1 MFKRPKP
8 HPALSV
14 LRLAFTSLLLL
25 HVFISAWLVA
35 TVDAAYTEG
44 RPAPTEIH
52 SIVAVDKDQTAIDVK
67 MEKATSF
74 VLYSLQRDRQV
85 ETNASDENT
94 EDDSEVTESSDTDWL
109 GMGRLFVTT
118 SFLLLL
124 VAEFAVWKGFKRAR
138 AWRVGSFSLAL
149 LAIFILFPATYVA
162 DLGGGQSTAQNSP
175 GFDLEN
181 SAFAHSEA
189 NSDVHFRWIGL
200 ELEASFSGYDLG
212 LVQPENRTNVSNAVP
227 LNGTPDAKSFIAFE
241 STFAIEYGKN
251 LDALFVV
258 PFLWLVFPASKPTS
272 TNLEEE

>member
-1 MFKRPKP
+1 MLKRPKP

-14 LRLAFTSLLLL
+14 LRLSFTGLLLL

-94 EDDSEVTESSDTDWL
+94 EGDSEVTESSDTDWL
-109 GMGRLFVTT
+109 GLGRLFVTT

-124 VAEFAVWKGFKRAR
+124 IAEFAVWKGFKWAR
-138 AWRVGSFSLAL
+138 AWRVGAFSLAL
-149 LAIFILFPATYVA
+149 LAIFILFPTAYVA
-162 DLGGGQSTAQNSP
+162 DLGGQSTAQSSP

-181 SAFAHSEA
+181 SAFAHPEA
-189 NSDVHFRWIGL
+189 RSDLNLKWLGM

-212 LVQPENRTNVSNAVP
+212 LVQPENRTNVSQAVP

-241 STFAIEYGKN
+241 STFSIEYGKN

>member
-1 MFKRPKP
+1 MLKRPKP
-8 HPALSV
+8 HPVLSV
-14 LRLAFTSLLLL
+14 LRLSFTGLLLL

-85 ETNASDENT
+85 ETNASDDNA
-94 EDDSEVTESSDTDWL
+94 EDDSQAATPSNRDWL
-109 GMGRLFVTT
+109 GLGRWFVTT

-124 VAEFAVWKGFKRAR
+124 VAEFAVWKGFKWAR
-138 AWRVGSFSLAL
+138 AWRVGAFSLAL
-149 LAIFILFPATYVA
+149 LAIFILFPTTYVA
-162 DLGGGQSTAQNSP
+162 DLGGQSTAQNSP

-251 LDALFVV
+251 LDAMFAI
-258 PFLWLVFPASKPTS
+258 PFLWLVFPASKPTF